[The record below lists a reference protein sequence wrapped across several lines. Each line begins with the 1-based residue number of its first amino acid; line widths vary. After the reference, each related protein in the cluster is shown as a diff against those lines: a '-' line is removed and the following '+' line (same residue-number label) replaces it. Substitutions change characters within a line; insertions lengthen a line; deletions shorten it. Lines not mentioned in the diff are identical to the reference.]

1 MRKAGL
7 SKALSTALWPCFLI
21 IAFGFA
27 HWHTP
32 SCSFL
37 SDDFYAVTQTHS
49 PSPRHILSLWLLDRG
64 DPFFYRPLSMMMVLV
79 DGQLW
84 GFQPT
89 GFHVSNLLLHLANS
103 LLAYCLGVLLL
114 GNHRGAMSTAAFF
127 LLFPLQP
134 EVVTWV
140 AGRSGLLTTFFYL
153 SSMVLYVKCRR
164 TQQSLPFFLAIACG
178 MLAILSKEDALSF
191 PLMLLVIEFVFF
203 RDRAGEQSPNFR
215 PALFLLVL
223 IIPLYFG
230 IRLFLLGDTLSIIL
244 HRLKGP
250 MPEVSPFLLLTGL
263 VFHVLKNV
271 SLRPLLVI
279 MNPFHGT
286 LAKPEWL
293 PYLYGMTGLCFLFIG
308 LRVGTWRNR
317 VAVFSTLG
325 FVVSLLPVSLFFNV
339 APGSNL
345 QSARLLYLTSV
356 FVSLFLANLAFG
368 RSRRLPGTR
377 GEIVRSAFVLVL
389 CLLMTIG
396 LKQNNGPWVEAS
408 RIQRQIV
415 AEFQRISRGIPP
427 SCRIFIQGLP
437 SDVHGAFVFPFG
449 IGAAQALNLST
460 GSLPPYRYAP
470 EMNKLA
476 YEFHYMTEVL
486 PFKIVTPEFLHSWAW
501 EFAQEVLA
509 NQQVDIPS
517 WMTDNPDNYDIHLRW
532 DPSLGTF
539 RVQNNLSG

>member
-1 MRKAGL
+1 
-7 SKALSTALWPCFLI
+7 
-21 IAFGFA
+21 
-27 HWHTP
+27 
-32 SCSFL
+32 
-37 SDDFYAVTQTHS
+37 
-49 PSPRHILSLWLLDRG
+49 
-64 DPFFYRPLSMMMVLV
+64 MMMVLL

-89 GFHVSNLLLHLANS
+89 GFHVSNLVLHLANS
-103 LLAYCLGVLLL
+103 LLAYCLGALLL
-114 GNHRGAMSTAAFF
+114 GNRRAAMSTAAFF

-134 EVVTWV
+134 EVVTWM

-153 SSMVLYVKCRR
+153 SSMIFYVKCRR
-164 TQQSLPFFLAIACG
+164 TQKSLPFLLAIACG

-191 PLMLLVIEFVFF
+191 PLMLLVMQFVFF
-203 RDRAGEQSPNFR
+203 RDGTGEQSPDFR

-230 IRLFLLGDTLSIIL
+230 LRLFLLGDTLSIML
-244 HRLKGP
+244 DRLKGP
-250 MPEVSPFLLLTGL
+250 MAEVSPFLLLTGL
-263 VFHVLKNV
+263 VLHVLENV

-293 PYLYGMTGLCFLFIG
+293 PYLYGMVGLCLLFMG
-308 LRVGTWRNR
+308 LRAGTWRNR
-317 VAVFSTLG
+317 VAVFSALG
-325 FVVSLLPVSLFFNV
+325 FVVSLLPVSLFFNA

-345 QSARLLYLTSV
+345 QSSRFLYLSSV

-368 RSRRLPGTR
+368 RSRRRPGTR
-377 GEIVRSAFVLVL
+377 GEIVRSALVFVL
-389 CLLMTIG
+389 CLIMTIG

-415 AEFQRISRGIPP
+415 EEFKRISTEIPP
-427 SCRIFIQGLP
+427 SCRILIQGLP
-437 SDVHGAFVFPFG
+437 ADVHGAFVFPFG

-476 YEFHYMTEVL
+476 YEFHYVTEVL

-501 EFAQEVLA
+501 ELAQDVLA

-517 WMTDNPDNYDIHLRW
+517 WMTDNPDDYDVHLRW

-539 RVQNNLSG
+539 RVHSNLLRSPAT